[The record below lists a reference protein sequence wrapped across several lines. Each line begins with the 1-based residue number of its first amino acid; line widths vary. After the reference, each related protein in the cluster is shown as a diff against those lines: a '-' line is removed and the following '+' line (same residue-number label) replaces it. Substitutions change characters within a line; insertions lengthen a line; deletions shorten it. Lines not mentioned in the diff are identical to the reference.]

1 MKRSAKLKPAAEKDS
16 RPSSEQV
23 TGARDWLAGICV
35 LGERKFRLA
44 KLAHDHKQLIAA
56 VRELPGAVKIGFE
69 STGGQEWVF
78 WATLV
83 AAGMEAAQHHSQ
95 PDPCAPFCLCRTL
108 E

>member
-1 MKRSAKLKPAAEKDS
+1 MCPSPAIDA
-16 RPSSEQV
+16 PSPIPAR
-23 TGARDWLAGICV
+23 TGARDWLAGICI
-35 LGERKFRLA
+35 LGERRFRLA

-83 AAGMEAAQHHSQ
+83 AAGIEV
-95 PDPCAPFCLCRTL
+95 T
-108 E
+108 